1 MTEFDSGTLDLV
13 IRDVRLFDGAS
24 MREGAFD
31 VGIRHDRIARVE
43 SSSTIL
49 TGQKEVAGAHRFLM
63 PGIIDCH
70 IHLFDFLNLT
80 TQDAL
85 DRFIEGPLRQYLHD
99 FLATGVT
106 TVKSVGDS
114 QDDILKVRAMLANN
128 TILGPR
134 LLATGPC
141 FNAPASHPR
150 TTVYSRNPWYG
161 ARATL
166 EPDSPAQ
173 AREMVRRLAARQV
186 DAIKIIHHGGCRHG
200 EPPYLM
206 KLGGLQMQDV
216 QIFKFERAI
225 LDAIIDEAHKHS
237 LKATVHTFDE
247 PEAIAALEAGAD
259 GLEHGVMEHRLSGP
273 RIIELLR
280 ANRATLVPTLW
291 LLTLEPSAT
300 EVRFANLKQMADAGV
315 RVAIGTDSFIGF
327 GKFGENTIVEMERT
341 AQAGI
346 QPAKVL
352 RMATKDAA
360 EHLGISNLGTIA
372 PGQLADMI
380 LVDGD
385 PSVDIGALRNLSMV
399 IKNGNV
405 VIEKRS
411 TA

>member
-1 MTEFDSGTLDLV
+1 MAESDLGTLDLIV
-13 IRDVRLFDGAS
+13 RDVRLFDGAN
-24 MREGAFD
+24 MREGTFD
-31 VGIRHDRIARVE
+31 VGVRHDRIARVE
-43 SSSTIL
+43 SSSSKMIGAEEVKGA
-49 TGQKEVAGAHRFLM
+49 GQFLM

-80 TQDAL
+80 NQDAL
-85 DRFIEGPLRQYLHD
+85 DRFIEGPLHQHLHD
-99 FLATGVT
+99 FLAAGVT

-128 TILGPR
+128 TIVGPR
-134 LLATGPC
+134 LFATGPC

-150 TTVYSRNPWYG
+150 TTVYARNPWYG
-161 ARATL
+161 ARATR

-173 AREMVRRLAARQV
+173 AREMVRRLAPRQV

-259 GLEHGVMEHRLSGP
+259 GLEHGVMEQRLSGP
-273 RIIELLR
+273 RLIELLR

-291 LLTLEPSAT
+291 LLTFEPSAT

-315 RVAIGTDSFIGF
+315 RVTIGTDSFIGF
-327 GKFGENTIVEMERT
+327 GKFGENTIVEMERA

-360 EHLGISNLGTIA
+360 EHLDASNLGTIA

-399 IKNGNV
+399 IKNGDL
-405 VIEKRS
+405 VIDKRS
-411 TA
+411 PT